1 MTDFVITTENAADL
15 PEEFIQENEIGI
27 LSLYYTI
34 DGVTYGPDGDRLDVE
49 EFYAKMRAG
58 ALPKTQQVNPDQAIQ
73 KFRSYLEQGKDILHL
88 ALTSAVSGS
97 YNSAKMAAQ
106 ELMEEFPERTITVI
120 DTLVGTLAEGM
131 VVDKVAQM
139 RKAGRTLAEAARW
152 VKENI
157 PHFCLYA
164 TVDDLNHLYRLFG
177 KRHRHQAN
185 PQAGRYRQPGSD
197 CQGARKKAVD
207 SGAGQVHGGACGRLF
222 KTERQGVHHPRRLPG
237 GGAVSG
243 AAGEGK
249 IRHRKGDDQPH
260 RPGHRFPRGSGCA
273 GTELYGRKQV
283 IIGDIVR

>member
-34 DGVTYGPDGDRLDVE
+34 DGVTYGPDGERLDVE

-152 VKENI
+152 LDAYFSGREPDFLPPLRPRGSPFQLAVWRKLLEI
-157 PHFCLYA
+157 PYGQTTTYGA
-164 TVDDLNHLYRLFG
+164 IARAVASDEGRASVPA
-177 KRHRHQAN
+177 QA
-185 PQAGRYRQPGSD
+185 
-197 CQGARKKAVD
+197 V
-207 SGAGQVHGGACGRLF
+207 
-222 KTERQGVHHPRRLPG
+222 
-237 GGAVSG
+237 GGAVGRNPLSVFIPCHRVVGASG
-243 AAGEGK
+243 SLTGYAGGLDRK
-249 IRHRKGDDQPH
+249 IALLELERCNTTRLPRPAKG
-260 RPGHRFPRGSGCA
+260 A
-273 GTELYGRKQV
+273 EL
-283 IIGDIVR
+283 

>member
-106 ELMEEFPERTITVI
+106 APSASG
-120 DTLVGTLAEGM
+120 D
-131 VVDKVAQM
+131 
-139 RKAGRTLAEAARW
+139 GRTARGADGG
-152 VKENI
+152 V
-157 PHFCLYA
+157 PGAHY
-164 TVDDLNHLYRLFG
+164 H
-177 KRHRHQAN
+177 RHRY
-185 PQAGRYRQPGSD
+185 PGRHPGRRNGGRQ
-197 CQGARKKAVD
+197 
-207 SGAGQVHGGACGRLF
+207 GGADAQSRQDTGRGRALGQR
-222 KTERQGVHHPRRLPG
+222 EHPALLPVRYG
-237 GGAVSG
+237 G
-243 AAGEGK
+243 
-249 IRHRKGDDQPH
+249 
-260 RPGHRFPRGSGCA
+260 
-273 GTELYGRKQV
+273 
-283 IIGDIVR
+283 